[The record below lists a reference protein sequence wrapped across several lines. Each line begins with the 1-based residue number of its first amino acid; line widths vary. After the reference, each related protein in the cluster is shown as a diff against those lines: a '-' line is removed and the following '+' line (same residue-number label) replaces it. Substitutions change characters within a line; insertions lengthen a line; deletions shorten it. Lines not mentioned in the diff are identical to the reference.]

1 MTAIVGVLNKHAVA
15 IAADSAVTLGGGRK
29 VHNGANK
36 LFSLSK
42 RHPAAVAVLV
52 ISKGDGII
60 WMKRKHYFDA
70 GKNHQFFSNYYNS

>member
-15 IAADSAVTLGGGRK
+15 MAADSAVTLGGGRK

-42 RHPAAVAVLV
+42 HHPVAVAVYGSSEL
-52 ISKGDGII
+52 
-60 WMKRKHYFDA
+60 
-70 GKNHQFFSNYYNS
+70 